1 MSSSNNNQDFEF
13 NRDKQEFSLTDKNSS
28 ENPFLQNSNTKNS
41 ASEPNY
47 EVSNERIKDNKKQS
61 KGLAKMLLALLLAT
75 GIIIAAILGLI
86 SKNQASINPNQNIN
100 ANALDTKDKNTNK
113 TAFKWPWQKNTNNSD
128 NNLPNTDSQSPNNP
142 TNNKVA
148 TLNPSFNLPVFAT
161 DNTESNPNVCK
172 LSESQKYIA
181 ESINNLDRVVGLA
194 ENKLDDLNASPPA
207 DQVKQAEFLKT
218 KVNDLSKVESDIYA
232 FSEPHLDKDSSTLN
246 FDDLNA
252 SCKIN
257 DGPKYLNAWLDELS
271 ERIKALDVELSYLS
285 SAESSAATAITTDN
299 NTIANNNI
307 QTPPK
312 PVLQPAET
320 PKNNITNNTNTKANI
335 KSKDAPIVNKPPN
348 NIANN
353 TNTKPNIKP
362 KDASIV
368 NKPQNNITNNTNT
381 KANIKS
387 KDAPIVNKP
396 PNNITNNTNNNIQ
409 TPPKPVL
416 QPAETPKNNITNNT
430 NTKANIKPKD
440 SPIVNKAQKTNIL
453 TENKVSKN
461 NNTNIS
467 NNLSSQKTIKI
478 QEKIIPNY
486 ISIVPTSKPVQKENI
501 IEKRVISNN
510 IPSRLQNRTIS
521 RYDNNIRQPR
531 QEHYNQTLQPKHCIS
546 DFDQEDVAEYDYYEE
561 YVYEDN
567 DYN

>member
-13 NRDKQEFSLTDKNSS
+13 NRDKQEFSLADKNSS

-113 TAFKWPWQKNTNNSD
+113 TAFKWPWQKNT
-128 NNLPNTDSQSPNNP
+128 DSQSPNNL
-142 TNNKVA
+142 TNNKAA
-148 TLNPSFNLPVFAT
+148 TLNPSSNLPVSAT
-161 DNTESNPNVCK
+161 DNTESNAAVSNPNVCK
-172 LSESQKYIA
+172 LSEAQKYIA
-181 ESINNLDRVVGLA
+181 ESINNLDRVIGLA

-207 DQVKQAEFLKT
+207 DQAKQADFLKT

-232 FSEPHLDKDSSTLN
+232 FSEAHLDKDSSGINL
-246 FDDLNA
+246 DDLNA

-285 SAESSAATAITTDN
+285 SAESPAATAITADN

-312 PVLQPAET
+312 PVVQPAET
-320 PKNNITNNTNTKANI
+320 PKNNTTNNTNTKANI
-335 KSKDAPIVNKPPN
+335 KPKDTPIVNK
-348 NIANN
+348 AQNN
-353 TNTKPNIKP
+353 T
-362 KDASIV
+362 
-368 NKPQNNITNNTNT
+368 
-381 KANIKS
+381 
-387 KDAPIVNKP
+387 
-396 PNNITNNTNNNIQ
+396 
-409 TPPKPVL
+409 
-416 QPAETPKNNITNNT
+416 TNNT

-440 SPIVNKAQKTNIL
+440 SPIVNKTQNNITNNTNTKANIKPKDASIVNQVVKNNIS
-453 TENKVSKN
+453 TENKISKN

-486 ISIVPTSKPVQKENI
+486 ISIVPISKPAEKENI

-521 RYDNNIRQPR
+521 RYDNNIRQPK

-546 DFDQEDVAEYDYYEE
+546 DFDQETGAEYDYYEE

>member
-13 NRDKQEFSLTDKNSS
+13 NRDKQEFSLADKNSS

-113 TAFKWPWQKNTNNSD
+113 TAFKWPWQKNT
-128 NNLPNTDSQSPNNP
+128 DSQSPNNL
-142 TNNKVA
+142 TNNKAA
-148 TLNPSFNLPVFAT
+148 TLNPSSNLPVSAT
-161 DNTESNPNVCK
+161 DNTESNAAVSNPNVCK
-172 LSESQKYIA
+172 LSEAQKYIA
-181 ESINNLDRVVGLA
+181 ESINNLDRVIGLA

-207 DQVKQAEFLKT
+207 DQAKQAEFLKS

-232 FSEPHLDKDSSTLN
+232 FSEAHLDKDSSGINL
-246 FDDLNA
+246 DDLNA

-285 SAESSAATAITTDN
+285 SAESPTATAIT
-299 NTIANNNI
+299 IANNDI

-312 PVLQPAET
+312 PVIQPAET
-320 PKNNITNNTNTKANI
+320 PKT
-335 KSKDAPIVNKPPN
+335 
-348 NIANN
+348 
-353 TNTKPNIKP
+353 
-362 KDASIV
+362 
-368 NKPQNNITNNTNT
+368 
-381 KANIKS
+381 
-387 KDAPIVNKP
+387 
-396 PNNITNNTNNNIQ
+396 
-409 TPPKPVL
+409 
-416 QPAETPKNNITNNT
+416 NITNNT

-440 SPIVNKAQKTNIL
+440 SPIVNKAQNNNIS
-453 TENKVSKN
+453 TENKVSKNNNTKVKAINNQVVKNNISTENKISKN

-486 ISIVPTSKPVQKENI
+486 ISIVPISKPAEKENI

>member
-13 NRDKQEFSLTDKNSS
+13 NRDKQEFSLADKNSS

-128 NNLPNTDSQSPNNP
+128 NNSTNTSSQSPNNP
-142 TNNKVA
+142 SNNKAA
-148 TLNPSFNLPVFAT
+148 TLNPSSNLPVSAT
-161 DNTESNPNVCK
+161 DNTESNAAVSNPNVCK
-172 LSESQKYIA
+172 LSEAQKYIA
-181 ESINNLDRVVGLA
+181 ESINNLDRVIGLA

-207 DQVKQAEFLKT
+207 DQAKQADFLKT

-232 FSEPHLDKDSSTLN
+232 FSEAHLDKDSSGINL
-246 FDDLNA
+246 DDLNA

-285 SAESSAATAITTDN
+285 SAESPAATAITADN

-312 PVLQPAET
+312 PVVQPAET
-320 PKNNITNNTNTKANI
+320 PKNNTTNNTNTKANI
-335 KSKDAPIVNKPPN
+335 KPKDTPIVNK
-348 NIANN
+348 AQNN
-353 TNTKPNIKP
+353 T
-362 KDASIV
+362 
-368 NKPQNNITNNTNT
+368 
-381 KANIKS
+381 
-387 KDAPIVNKP
+387 
-396 PNNITNNTNNNIQ
+396 
-409 TPPKPVL
+409 
-416 QPAETPKNNITNNT
+416 TNNT

-440 SPIVNKAQKTNIL
+440 SPIVNKAQNNNIS
-453 TENKVSKN
+453 TENKVSKNNNTKVKAINNQVVKNNISTENKISKN

-486 ISIVPTSKPVQKENI
+486 ISIVPISKPAEKENI

-521 RYDNNIRQPR
+521 RYDNNIRQPK

-546 DFDQEDVAEYDYYEE
+546 DFDQETGAEYDYYEE

>member
-335 KSKDAPIVNKPPN
+335 K
-348 NIANN
+348 
-353 TNTKPNIKP
+353 
-362 KDASIV
+362 
-368 NKPQNNITNNTNT
+368 
-381 KANIKS
+381 
-387 KDAPIVNKP
+387 
-396 PNNITNNTNNNIQ
+396 
-409 TPPKPVL
+409 
-416 QPAETPKNNITNNT
+416 
-430 NTKANIKPKD
+430 PKD